1 MLAGSFLWC
10 IVDNIIL
17 GTGPANV
24 GGGTTATAV
33 TVVVAALWLVG
44 HGIHGAAVIA
54 LPIIAWRRGQ
64 NVAASPQ
71 PMTKMRE
78 KAQDKECGLEEGG
91 VALVQDGNGRSFYLL
106 HRVASDQSGQGDV
119 VVNMNVDRAICAD
132 MFATNPAISI

>member
-1 MLAGSFLWC
+1 VLAGSFLWC

-64 NVAASPQ
+64 NVAAPPQ
-71 PMTKMRE
+71 LMTKMSE
-78 KAQDKECGLEEGG
+78 KPSTKSHSLISNRPNG
-91 VALVQDGNGRSFYLL
+91 V
-106 HRVASDQSGQGDV
+106 
-119 VVNMNVDRAICAD
+119 
-132 MFATNPAISI
+132 